1 MVFFIDDMLFRMA
14 GFSIPPFDMLWLM
27 ETIGDYAKQL
37 QAEETRR
44 LVVGSMKEN
53 RLLYELKEITQEEYE
68 KRSRELSQKLKD
80 IERAD
85 YMNLKQRVNILGHT

>member
-1 MVFFIDDMLFRMA
+1 MVFFIDDIFFRMA

-37 QAEETRR
+37 QAEETRKSVLR
-44 LVVGSMKEN
+44 SMKEN
-53 RLLYELKEITQEEYE
+53 RLLYELKEITKEEYE
-68 KRSRELSQKLKD
+68 KTSEELGQKFKD

-85 YMNLKQRVNILGHT
+85 YVNVKQRVNILDHK